1 MNFRKLLPIGAMSL
15 ALVSATAAA
24 DAFAHTRVTAS
35 KPAEGATVAR
45 PRTITLTYSKALLP
59 PTAAASIVM
68 TAMPGMPNHGEMKIR
83 NFTTAW
89 SNSNRTMTLN
99 LRQPLRTGTYEVR
112 WQAAGADG
120 HRMTGTVNFT
130 VS

>member
-1 MNFRKLLPIGAMSL
+1 MKFASALAAAAMVAASL
-15 ALVSATAAA
+15 AAPSMAL
-24 DAFAHTRVTAS
+24 AHTRVVSST
-35 KPAEGATVAR
+35 PAEGATVAR
-45 PRTITLTYSKALLP
+45 PRVVTLNFSEALLP

-68 TAMPGMPNHGEMKIR
+68 TAMPGIQNHGEMVIR

-89 SNSNRTMTLN
+89 SNGNRTLTLN

-120 HRMTGTVNFT
+120 HRMNGVVNFV